1 MDPVVTERAS
11 VEGYKAYIMK
21 PVTLSTDLSDNKL
34 EGLEAN
40 AIQVLIKNAQ
50 DEVKKES
57 ETIFGSEEDNSEEG
71 IKKRTKIVQFMKTRK
86 VQVGEQVVY
95 STNSDG
101 ETIETRVPIYKEEEY
116 EDESL
121 RQEKTWGAGEFGSYI
136 GYDPVLKESP
146 NVDDGLEN
154 IWQDKGMGE
163 LGRLMR
169 SYIYWSIRESQGWAT
184 VNKPMWDKPAW
195 DDRSSWF
202 KAPTIRGVTDIG
214 VTIAATVVSGGATLP
229 ALLAN
234 AAFNLTDDAVFAML
248 DVGGGYKSW
257 EEAGLDF
264 GKKALSSAVNIGVGQ
279 MFNPVM
285 AAVSATQGMGGVI
298 GSTMVNGMQTFT
310 TSTLTS
316 AVNASL
322 LPGMEMIILNFLP
335 GISMKRAVIIII
347 KKR

>member
-21 PVTLSTDLSDNKL
+21 PVNLTTDLSDQRL
-34 EGLEAN
+34 QGLEAS
-40 AIQVLIKNAQ
+40 AIQALIKNAQ

-71 IKKRTKIVQFMKTRK
+71 KENRRVTKTVEKKK
-86 VQVGEQVVY
+86 QVANDLWTMITTFKASKEVVE
-95 STNSDG
+95 
-101 ETIETRVPIYKEEEY
+101 ETKEESRE
-116 EDESL
+116 
-121 RQEKTWGAGEFGSYI
+121 WGAGEFGRYI
-136 GYDPVLKESP
+136 GYEPILQGNP
-146 NVDDGLEN
+146 NIDDGIEG
-154 IWQDKGMGE
+154 IWIDKGMGE

-195 DDRSSWF
+195 DDRSKDGL
-202 KAPTIRGVTDIG
+202 KAPTIRGLTDIG

-234 AAFNLTDDAVFAML
+234 AALNLTDDAVFAML